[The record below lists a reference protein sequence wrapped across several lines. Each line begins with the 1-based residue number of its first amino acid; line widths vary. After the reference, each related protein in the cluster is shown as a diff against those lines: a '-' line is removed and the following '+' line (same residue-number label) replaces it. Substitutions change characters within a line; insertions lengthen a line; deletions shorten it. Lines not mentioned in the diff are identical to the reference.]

1 MVWSKNGILTC
12 FFFFVVVLFVVVDKQ
27 NIFQINNSD
36 LDNDQATLYIKT
48 DALYKRGKIYTE
60 APLWLSPSV
69 GSPARAALES
79 LKPKR

>member
-1 MVWSKNGILTC
+1 MVWSKNGILSC
-12 FFFFVVVLFVVVDKQ
+12 FFVVDEN
-27 NIFQINNSD
+27 NIVEINNPNNGD